1 MSNTTQWRVLQ
12 GDARKLDLPDQ
23 GVHMIVTSV
32 PYWGLRAYLD
42 DPQEIGREPT
52 LQAWLDNLVDCA
64 REWRRVLRDDGT
76 LWVNCGD
83 SYASSSLSDRPSNP
97 GLTGAHDLNPERK
110 TPSDGLKPKDLLG
123 LHWRFAFALQAD
135 GWYLRSSIV
144 WCKGLDWSDTE
155 REAQED
161 IRQALAQ
168 VRQQAA
174 GSLWG
179 LSKDMKQALDCA
191 ERAVERL
198 AMSGAAMPE
207 SVQDRPTS
215 SYEMLFLLSKSERYF
230 YDKAAIRVPYSVA
243 TIARV
248 NQDTFDSQTG
258 GPADYGSNGVN
269 ASRSA
274 RRALENL
281 AQAIA
286 SGGDGR
292 NARNVWRVPLDPS
305 PVGGYQLSDGRVVN
319 HFAAFPKGL
328 AARAILAGTSEAGAC
343 AKCGAPFKRVERPT
357 PEYAQLLGQDWADYE
372 QDAQEGRGHSV
383 GGQRPTKRGK
393 AARGGYVTVG
403 WVPTCRCYG
412 EPIEEGTDCPK
423 CRGTGMERVLHA
435 AGRTES
441 GYAEGTN
448 ANRLALLRQAARM
461 TGKEYNST
469 FDGVETGAPCPHCLC
484 SDCGGDGLEKAYPRG
499 SEPYK
504 AQRLPDRGPT
514 SIQTDHDGRDFA
526 KPQPTGNPC
535 PTCGGKGATGKV
547 NGEVWPDSV
556 IEDWPRTPCT
566 VLDPMG
572 GTGQTGM
579 AALDLGRAVV
589 LNDLHPDYCTLMRER
604 LAAWPCGIPRACD
617 EHPNGH

>member
-403 WVPTCRCYG
+403 WVPTCRCHG
-412 EPIEEGTDCPK
+412 GPMEEEVACPK
-423 CRGTGMERVLHA
+423 
-435 AGRTES
+435 
-441 GYAEGTN
+441 
-448 ANRLALLRQAARM
+448 
-461 TGKEYNST
+461 
-469 FDGVETGAPCPHCLC
+469 
-484 SDCGGDGLEKAYPRG
+484 CGGDGLEKARPRG
-499 SEPYK
+499 SETYR
-504 AQRLPDRGPT
+504 AQQLPNRNPA
-514 SIQTDHDGRDFA
+514 SVQTDHDERDFA

-535 PTCGGKGATGKV
+535 PTCDATGKV
-547 NGEVWPDSV
+547 NGEVWPDDV
-556 IEDWPRTPCT
+556 IETWPRTPCT

-589 LNDLHPDYCTLMRER
+589 LNDLHPDYYALMRER

-617 EHPNGH
+617 EQNGH